1 MVGEWINTGD
11 KFHKDEDGYYWC
23 HGRGDDM
30 LKVGGIWVSPIEVE
44 RCVSEHP
51 AVVECAVV
59 GHEDKEGLIKP
70 KAFVVLSDRSA
81 ASDDLAEELKAYVRE
96 RLAKYKY
103 PRWVQFVDDL
113 PKNPNGKIVRFRL
126 RELEEDK

>member
-1 MVGEWINTGD
+1 
-11 KFHKDEDGYYWC
+11 
-23 HGRGDDM
+23 
-30 LKVGGIWVSPIEVE
+30 VGGIWVSPIEVE